1 MGPTAKA
8 VARRRGRASNV
19 ECRMGFERNRHSSPA
34 RRKRSPG
41 RAFVNRHYVNLRQ
54 REMGHKVN
62 PICLRLPISRA
73 WRSKWF
79 APTKKLF
86 REYLQQ
92 DRKVKDLLM
101 KELASAAVSK
111 VIIERSPERVH
122 VIVHTARPGILIGR
136 RGENIQR
143 LQESVQKIIGT
154 QQQLKMDYV
163 EITNPAIEAQLVAD
177 SLAFQLQKRI
187 GFRRAMKR
195 ALQQAMESGARGIKV
210 VCDGRLAGAEM
221 TRREV
226 YRAGTVPLSTLRA
239 DVDFGMATARTTAGC
254 IGTKVWVCRGE
265 LISLE
270 RRRDERHRASRQD
283 SSAPAPVS
291 IA

>member
-1 MGPTAKA
+1 
-8 VARRRGRASNV
+8 
-19 ECRMGFERNRHSSPA
+19 
-34 RRKRSPG
+34 
-41 RAFVNRHYVNLRQ
+41 
-54 REMGHKVN
+54 MGHKVN
-62 PICLRLPISRA
+62 PQCLRLQISRD
-73 WRSKWF
+73 WSSRWF
-79 APTKKLF
+79 TPTKALF
-86 REYLQQ
+86 VQYLHQ
-92 DRKVKDLLM
+92 DRKIRELLRR
-101 KELASAAVSK
+101 ELASAAVARL
-111 VIIERSPERVH
+111 VIERSAERVRI
-122 VIVHTARPGILIGR
+122 VIHTARPGILIGR

-163 EITNPAIEAQLVAD
+163 EITNPAIESQLVAD

-283 SSAPAPVS
+283 SSTPAPVS